1 MAELG
6 PHAPGRHVA
15 VACSGGADSTAL
27 ALLAA
32 RWGRAQAFI
41 VNHGLRPEAV
51 REAAACQ
58 KVLAAMGTPAE
69 VLTLQGLHPGPG
81 LAARARTARYAALE
95 QACDRA
101 GLADLLL
108 GHHADDQA
116 ETVAIRMRAGSGP
129 GGLAGMAR
137 VVIRGRTRLLRPLL
151 SLPATRLRAT
161 LSAAGVAWVEDPS
174 NRNPAWERVRVR
186 DALRAQPWQ
195 NSRLLVTAQ
204 EHAEWRAAQETDAA
218 EDLARYTEL
227 RPEGFAVIH
236 ADRLHPMGL
245 GALLA
250 TVAGQDYRPQ
260 PARVAALARAL
271 RPATLGG
278 TRLLPGGRLGTW
290 LLVREPAAMAA
301 AVPARPG
308 AVWDGRFRM
317 LRQGTGGNAEMLG
330 PAGPAA
336 SRQVFAHLPA
346 AVRAT
351 LPALWSGGMARQVG
365 LGDCL
370 LFAPPAPATAAPFP
384 GTCNLSRP

>member
-27 ALLAA
+27 AFLAA
-32 RWGRAQAFI
+32 RWGRVQAFI
-41 VNHGLRPEAV
+41 VDHGLRPEAV

-58 KVLAAMGTPAE
+58 KVLAGIGVPAE
-69 VLTLQGLHPGPG
+69 VLTLRGLHPGPG
-81 LAARARTARYAALE
+81 LAARARTARYAALD
-95 QACDRA
+95 QACEWA
-101 GLADLLL
+101 GLTDLLL
-108 GHHADDQA
+108 GHHAGDQA
-116 ETVAIRMRAGSGP
+116 ETVAIRTRAGSGP

-137 VVIRGRTRLLRPLL
+137 VAIRGRTRLLRPLL
-151 SLPATRLRAT
+151 SMPATRLRAT
-161 LSAAGVAWVEDPS
+161 LSAAGIAWTEDPS

-186 DALRAQPWQ
+186 DALHALPWQ
-195 NSRLLVTAQ
+195 SSRLLAAAQ
-204 EHAEWRAAQETDAA
+204 EHAEWRAAQETAAA
-218 EDLARYTEL
+218 EDLARHAEL

-236 ADRLHPMGL
+236 ADRLHPLGL
-245 GALLA
+245 ATLLA
-250 TVAGQDYRPQ
+250 TVAGRDYRPQ
-260 PARVAALARAL
+260 PARVADLARAL

-278 TRLLPGGRLGTW
+278 TRLLPGGRLGAW
-290 LLVREPAAMAA
+290 LLVREAAAMAA
-301 AVPARPG
+301 AVPARSG

-317 LRQGTGGNAEMLG
+317 LRQDAAADGEMLG

-336 SRQVFAHLPA
+336 SHQVFAHLPA

-351 LPALWSGGMARQVG
+351 LPALWSGGRARQIG